1 MLVAIRQIAFH
12 EADFALC
19 FDIRLTVFVAE
30 QNVPLEEERDEHE
43 MAGLHFLAEIEGK
56 PVGTARALLK
66 DDFAKITRVAVLR
79 EARGQGIGEALM
91 RHIEVFVPAR
101 RFALDAQIQALPF
114 YERLGY
120 IAQGEVFMDAGI
132 PHRRMTKEHTDKI

>member
-1 MLVAIRQIAFH
+1 MAIRQIAFH

-19 FDIRLTVFVAE
+19 FDIRLIVFVAE

-43 MAGLHFLAEIEGK
+43 MDGLHFLAEIDGK
-56 PVGTARALLK
+56 PVGTARALRK
-66 DDFAKITRVAVLR
+66 GDFVKITRLAVLR

-91 RHIEVFVPAR
+91 RHIEAFVPAR

-114 YERLGY
+114 YARLGY

-132 PHRRMTKEHTDKI
+132 PHQRMTKEYTDKI